1 MVKTL
6 LYEKELLT
14 EVQRRLKSARQF
26 KIATAMISA
35 AGVNRVDESIRRCLQ
50 KGGSGEIL
58 IGIDLP
64 SDPKAM
70 QELLRIESNYAGR
83 LQLKVFRRL
92 KNRIFHPKLFI
103 FKGRN
108 GKRSAIIG
116 SSNLTCGGLTEN
128 YEVNV
133 LVEADTVA
141 GELSDYFDENFQGAY
156 SEDLTSEW
164 IEPYF
169 KEWVKRKKLLD
180 KLCQPPPKNR
190 ARAHMN
196 IEKVDTPKRISGYR
210 FAFTGGIPDWPRAR
224 TLYPCVRKLGGSFTE
239 AEHIAS
245 ADCLV
250 HGEVMSGRKTTRKLR
265 GARQNKIP
273 VISQEEFMALVA
285 KERDLRKR
293 GQQTR
298 TR

>member
-14 EVQRRLKSARQF
+14 AVQRRLMSARRF

-35 AGVNRVDESIRRCLQ
+35 AGVNNVDESISICLK
-50 KGGSGEIL
+50 KGGTGEIL

-64 SDPKAM
+64 SEPKAM
-70 QELLRIESNYAGR
+70 QELLRIQADYAD
-83 LQLKVFRRL
+83 QLTLKIFSRL

-103 FKGRN
+103 FESRN
-108 GKRSAIIG
+108 GRRSAIIG
-116 SSNLTCGGLTEN
+116 SSNLTGGGLTEN
-128 YEVNV
+128 YEANV

-141 GELSDYFDENFQGAY
+141 GELSDYFDEHFQGAY

-164 IEPYF
+164 LEPYF

-180 KLCQPPPKNR
+180 KLRQLPPKNR
-190 ARAHMN
+190 ARAHTN

-210 FAFTGGIPDWPRAR
+210 FAFTGGIPDWPRAKM
-224 TLYPCVRKLGGSFTE
+224 LYPCVRKLGGRIIE
-239 AEHIAS
+239 AEHITS

-273 VISQEEFMALVA
+273 VIPQEEFMALVA
-285 KERDLRKR
+285 KERALRKR
-293 GQQTR
+293 GQHTR
-298 TR
+298 PR

>member
-14 EVQRRLKSARQF
+14 AVQRRLKSARQF

-141 GELSDYFDENFQGAY
+141 GELSDYFDEHFQGAY

-180 KLCQPPPKNR
+180 KLCQPSPKNR
-190 ARAHMN
+190 ARAHTN
-196 IEKVDTPKRISGYR
+196 IEKVDTPKRISGYK

-224 TLYPCVRKLGGSFTE
+224 TLYPCVRELGGSFTE
-239 AEHIAS
+239 AENIAS

-250 HGEVMSGRKTTRKLR
+250 HGEVMNGRKTTRKLR

-285 KERDLRKR
+285 KERALRKR
-293 GQQTR
+293 GQHTSTR
-298 TR
+298 